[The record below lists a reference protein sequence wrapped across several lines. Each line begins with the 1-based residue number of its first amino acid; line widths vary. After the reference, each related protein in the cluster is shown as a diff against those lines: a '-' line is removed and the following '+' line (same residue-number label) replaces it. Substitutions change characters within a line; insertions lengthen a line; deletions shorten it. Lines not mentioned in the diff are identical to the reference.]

1 MMIFLMQSSPFL
13 VLVAHHPRSCRN
25 SSSRMEAV
33 GKAGAKESPRLSL
46 VASTSHLGALGWGGG
61 ELLALQLQEPQF
73 PLNRSMTSTLVCY
86 KD

>member
-1 MMIFLMQSSPFL
+1 M
-13 VLVAHHPRSCRN
+13 
-25 SSSRMEAV
+25 

-73 PLNRSMTSTLVCY
+73 LNRSMTSTWFVIRRLS
-86 KD
+86 